1 MPATTT
7 TLSKS
12 TLDLLKNFAS
22 INPSVHVI
30 PNTPMVTVSP
40 MKNIMVQANI
50 SETFDTEFA
59 IWDLTKFLGIVSCI
73 ENPSFDFE
81 EKSVTIS
88 GSRGQTVKYHYAD
101 TKLVKD
107 CRPTREF
114 NMPDVKV
121 NFTLLQDALT
131 EVLRASSVL
140 GLADLCIQPNG
151 DKIQLTALSK
161 EDPTSNTYSVDLECP
176 AYDGPDFRFYLKSE
190 NLKLLPGDYNV
201 GVAAGVVAEFS
212 HDTRDLTYY
221 IALDSD
227 SSYDG

>member
-1 MPATTT
+1 
-7 TLSKS
+7 
-12 TLDLLKNFAS
+12 
-22 INPSVHVI
+22 
-30 PNTPMVTVSP
+30 
-40 MKNIMVQANI
+40 
-50 SETFDTEFA
+50 
-59 IWDLTKFLGIVSCI
+59 
-73 ENPSFDFE
+73 
-81 EKSVTIS
+81 
-88 GSRGQTVKYHYAD
+88 
-101 TKLVKD
+101 
-107 CRPTREF
+107 
-114 NMPDVKV
+114 MPDVKV

-140 GLADLCIQPNG
+140 GLPDLCIQPEG

-176 AYDGPDFRFYLKSE
+176 AYDGPEFKFYLKSE